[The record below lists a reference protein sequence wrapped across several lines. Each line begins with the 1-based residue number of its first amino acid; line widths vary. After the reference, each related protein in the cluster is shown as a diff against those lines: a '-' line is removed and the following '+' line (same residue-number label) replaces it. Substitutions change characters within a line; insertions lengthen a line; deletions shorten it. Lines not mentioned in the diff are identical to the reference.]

1 MTRSQQEALRSEG
14 INNRHGRERGPLGG
28 HAALFMRGG
37 LEIGRL
43 SACVQTN
50 HDYDDQN
57 SFQQQISQNPRVGCL
72 KKKEETQLLVPKTK
86 SCKQDASSL
95 LYELPEDQQLTNP

>member
-14 INNRHGRERGPLGG
+14 FNNRHGWERSPLGG
-28 HAALFMRGG
+28 HAALFMRRGP
-37 LEIGRL
+37 ETGRL

-57 SFQQQISQNPRVGCL
+57 SFQPQISQNPSVGWMRDIPSPYQL
-72 KKKEETQLLVPKTK
+72 KMKIILAIAEQ
-86 SCKQDASSL
+86 QD
-95 LYELPEDQQLTNP
+95 

>member
-14 INNRHGRERGPLGG
+14 INSRHGWERSPLGG
-28 HAALFMRGG
+28 HAALFMRRGP
-37 LEIGRL
+37 EIGP
-43 SACVQTN
+43 ACVQTN

-72 KKKEETQLLVPKTK
+72 KKKKKETQLLVPKTK

>member
-14 INNRHGRERGPLGG
+14 FNNRHGWERSPLGG
-28 HAALFMRGG
+28 HAALFMRRGP
-37 LEIGRL
+37 EIGRL

-57 SFQQQISQNPRVGCL
+57 SFQQQISQNPSVGWMRDIPSPYQL
-72 KKKEETQLLVPKTK
+72 KMKIIFAIAEQ
-86 SCKQDASSL
+86 QD
-95 LYELPEDQQLTNP
+95 